1 MSSKEVNC
9 TGITSKFFE
18 KRKYKSSPIKSL
30 STLEHNPNTMKIVRS
45 TSFDENINPLV
56 SSKCRFFFSGK
67 EKIVYTLE
75 K

>member
-18 KRKYKSSPIKSL
+18 KRKYKSSPIKL
-30 STLEHNPNTMKIVRS
+30 LNTFSKNRTTIKIVRS